1 MNKINGMTLDSNYI
15 LTSFDIISMYT
26 NISIKLV
33 IKSIEKRWV
42 SKNTISKKEFMNATS
57 HS

>member
-1 MNKINGMTLDSNYI
+1 MTLDSNYI